1 MLRKPAPYLYIL
13 PALTLF
19 VAIIILPAAG
29 TLCLSFFNWSGIG
42 RDMQFVGLENY
53 RAAFREG
60 SYFMLSL
67 RNNLVYLVA
76 TLVVEMC
83 FGLVMALVLDF
94 KLRFFGVFRV
104 LFFSP
109 MVLSMM
115 PVGLLWRFVY
125 SPEIGILNGVLKAI
139 GLGSLARP
147 WLGDPATALYA
158 VCLTSGWRYAGF
170 YMVLFYAGLQRIPKQ
185 LYESAR
191 MDGASDIGCFRHVSL
206 PLLREVFVI
215 CVLLCATGAF
225 QAFDLVYAMTGGK
238 PYHSTEVVATWL
250 VDVAFS
256 HNRYGHGS
264 ALAVMMT
271 VIVFAI
277 ALTYHLYARRRE
289 VIEY

>member
-1 MLRKPAPYLYIL
+1 MVRKTTPYFYVL
-13 PALTLF
+13 PALLF
-19 VAIIILPAAG
+19 FFAIILLPAVG
-29 TLCLSFFNWSGIG
+29 TFRLSFYDWSGIG
-42 RDMQFVGLENY
+42 RDMKFVGWENY
-53 RAAFREG
+53 RAAFHDG
-60 SYFMLSL
+60 SYFVLSL

-83 FGLVMALVLDF
+83 FGLTMALILDF

-125 SPEIGILNGVLKAI
+125 SPEVGILNAALTAI
-139 GLGSLARP
+139 GRDSWARA
-147 WLGDPATALYA
+147 WLGEPETALYA
-158 VCLTSGWRYAGF
+158 VCLVSGWRYAGF
-170 YMVLFYAGLQRIPKQ
+170 YMILFYAGLQRIPKQ

-191 MDGASDIGCFRHVSL
+191 IDGATDIGCFRHVSL

-215 CVLLCATGAF
+215 CMLLCAAGAF

-250 VDVAFS
+250 VDVAFT

-271 VIVFAI
+271 LIVFAI
-277 ALTYHLYARRRE
+277 AVTYQLYVRRRE

>member
-1 MLRKPAPYLYIL
+1 MLKKTTPYLYLL
-13 PALTLF
+13 PALALF
-19 VAIIILPAAG
+19 LAIILLPAVG
-29 TLCLSFFNWSGIG
+29 TFWLSFYDWSGIG
-42 RDMQFVGLENY
+42 REMQFVGLENY
-53 RAAFREG
+53 QAAFREG
-60 SYFMLSL
+60 SYFSLSL
-67 RNNLVYLVA
+67 RNNLVYLFV

-83 FGLVMALVLDF
+83 FGLIIALILDF
-94 KLRFFGVFRV
+94 KLRYFGLFRV

-125 SPEIGILNGVLKAI
+125 SPDVGIVNGALEAL

-170 YMVLFYAGLQRIPKQ
+170 YMILFYAGLQRIPKQ

-191 MDGASDIGCFRHVSL
+191 IDGASDIGCFRHVSL

-215 CVLLCATGAF
+215 SVLICATGAF
-225 QAFDLVYAMTGGK
+225 QAFDLIYAMTGGK

-250 VDVAFS
+250 VDVAFT

-271 VIVFAI
+271 LIVFAI
-277 ALTYHLYARRRE
+277 AITYHLYARRRE
-289 VIEY
+289 IIEY

>member
-1 MLRKPAPYLYIL
+1 MLRKATPYLYVL
-13 PALTLF
+13 PALVFFLT
-19 VAIIILPAAG
+19 IIILPAVG
-29 TLCLSFFNWSGIG
+29 TFRLSFYDWSGIG

-60 SYFMLSL
+60 SYFVVSL
-67 RNNLVYLVA
+67 RNNLIYLVA
-76 TLVVEMC
+76 TLAVEMC
-83 FGLVMALVLDF
+83 FGLVMALILDF

-125 SPEIGILNGVLKAI
+125 SPEVGILNAALRTV
-139 GLGSLARP
+139 GLDSLARA
-147 WLGDPATALYA
+147 WLGDPSTALYA
-158 VCLTSGWRYAGF
+158 VCLVSGWRYAGF
-170 YMVLFYAGLQRIPKQ
+170 YMILFYAGLQRIPKQ

-191 MDGASDIGCFRHVSL
+191 MDGATDIGCFRHVSL

-225 QAFDLVYAMTGGK
+225 QAFDLIYAMTGGK

-250 VDVAFS
+250 VDVAFT

-271 VIVFAI
+271 LIVFAI
-277 ALTYHLYARRRE
+277 AGTYQLYVRRRE

>member
-1 MLRKPAPYLYIL
+1 MLRKATPYLYVL
-13 PALTLF
+13 PALLF
-19 VAIIILPAAG
+19 FFAIIILPAVG
-29 TLCLSFFNWSGIG
+29 TFRLSFYDWSGIG

-53 RAAFREG
+53 RAAFHEG
-60 SYFMLSL
+60 SYFVLSL
-67 RNNLVYLVA
+67 RNNLIYLVA
-76 TLVVEMC
+76 TLVVEMG
-83 FGLVMALVLDF
+83 FGLIMALILDF

-125 SPEIGILNGVLKAI
+125 SPDVGILNAALKAV
-139 GLGSLARP
+139 GLDSLARA
-147 WLGDPATALYA
+147 WLGDPSTALYA
-158 VCLTSGWRYAGF
+158 VCLVSGWRYAGF
-170 YMVLFYAGLQRIPKQ
+170 YMILFYAGLQRIPKQ

-191 MDGASDIGCFRHVSL
+191 IDGATDLGCFRHVSL

-250 VDVAFS
+250 VDVAFT
-256 HNRYGHGS
+256 HNRDGHGS

-271 VIVFAI
+271 LIVFAI
-277 ALTYHLYARRRE
+277 AVTYHLYARRRE

>member
-1 MLRKPAPYLYIL
+1 MVRKPAPYLYIL
-13 PALTLF
+13 PALALF
-19 VAIIILPAAG
+19 VGIILLPAAG
-29 TLCLSFFNWSGIG
+29 TFVLSFFNWSGIG
-42 RDMQFVGLENY
+42 RDIEFVGLENY
-53 RAAFREG
+53 RAAFRDG
-60 SYFMLSL
+60 SYFVLSL
-67 RNNLVYLVA
+67 RNNIVYLVA
-76 TLVVEMC
+76 TFIVEMC
-83 FGLVMALVLDF
+83 FGLAMALVLDF
-94 KLRFFGVFRV
+94 KLRFFGVFRM

-125 SPEIGILNGVLKAI
+125 SPEIGILNGALKAI

-170 YMVLFYAGLQRIPKQ
+170 YMILFYAGLQRIPKQ

-191 MDGASDIGCFRHVSL
+191 IDGASDLGCFRHVSL

-225 QAFDLVYAMTGGK
+225 QAFDLIYAMTGGK

-250 VDVAFS
+250 VEVAFA
-256 HNRYGHGS
+256 HNRFGHGS

-271 VIVFAI
+271 VIVFVI
-277 ALTYHLYARRRE
+277 ALTYHFYARRRE
-289 VIEY
+289 TIEY

>member
-1 MLRKPAPYLYIL
+1 MVRKPAPYPYIA
-13 PALTLF
+13 PALVLF
-19 VAIIILPAAG
+19 AAIILLPAAG
-29 TLCLSFFNWSGIG
+29 TFVLSFFNWSGIG

-60 SYFMLSL
+60 SYFVLSL
-67 RNNLVYLVA
+67 RNNVVYLVA
-76 TLVVEMC
+76 TLIVEMC
-83 FGLVMALVLDF
+83 FGLAMALVLDF

-125 SPEIGILNGVLKAI
+125 SPEIGILNGALKAI

-170 YMVLFYAGLQRIPKQ
+170 YMILFYAGLQRIPKQ

-191 MDGASDIGCFRHVSL
+191 IDGASDVGCFRYVSL

-225 QAFDLVYAMTGGK
+225 QAFDLIYAMTGGK

-250 VDVAFS
+250 VEVAFAQ
-256 HNRYGHGS
+256 NRFGHGS

-271 VIVFAI
+271 AIVFVI

-289 VIEY
+289 IIEY

>member
-29 TLCLSFFNWSGIG
+29 TFCLSFFNWSGIG
-42 RDMQFVGLENY
+42 RDMQFVGLDNY

-67 RNNLVYLVA
+67 RNNLVYLIA
-76 TLVVEMC
+76 TLVVELC
-83 FGLVMALVLDF
+83 FGLAMALVLDF
-94 KLRFFGVFRV
+94 KLRFFGEI
-104 LFFSP
+104 
-109 MVLSMM
+109 
-115 PVGLLWRFVY
+115 GLL
-125 SPEIGILNGVLKAI
+125 NGMLKAI

-170 YMVLFYAGLQRIPKQ
+170 YMVLFYAGLQRIPRQ

-191 MDGASDIGCFRHVSL
+191 MDGASDLGCFRHVSL

-225 QAFDLVYAMTGGK
+225 QAFDLIYAMTGGK

-250 VDVAFS
+250 VDVAFT

-277 ALTYHLYARRRE
+277 ALTYHLYTRRRE
-289 VIEY
+289 TIEY

>member
-1 MLRKPAPYLYIL
+1 MVRKATPYFYVL
-13 PALTLF
+13 PALLF
-19 VAIIILPAAG
+19 FFAIILLPAVG
-29 TLCLSFFNWSGIG
+29 TFQLSFYDWSGIG
-42 RDMQFVGLENY
+42 RDMKFVGWENY
-53 RAAFREG
+53 RAAFRDG
-60 SYFMLSL
+60 SYFVLSL

-83 FGLVMALVLDF
+83 FGLTMALILDF

-125 SPEIGILNGVLKAI
+125 SPEVGILNAALTAI
-139 GLGSLARP
+139 GRDSWARA
-147 WLGDPATALYA
+147 WLGEPETALYA
-158 VCLTSGWRYAGF
+158 VCLVSGWRYAGF
-170 YMVLFYAGLQRIPKQ
+170 YMILFYAGLQRIPKQ

-191 MDGASDIGCFRHVSL
+191 IDGATDIGCFRHVSL

-215 CVLLCATGAF
+215 CVLLCAAGAF

-250 VDVAFS
+250 VDVAFT

-271 VIVFAI
+271 LIVFAI
-277 ALTYHLYARRRE
+277 AVTYQLYVRRRE

>member
-1 MLRKPAPYLYIL
+1 MLRKATPYFYVL
-13 PALTLF
+13 PALLF
-19 VAIIILPAAG
+19 FFAIIILPAVG
-29 TLCLSFFNWSGIG
+29 TFRLSFYDWSGIG

-53 RAAFREG
+53 RAAFHEG
-60 SYFMLSL
+60 SYFVLSL

-83 FGLVMALVLDF
+83 FGLVMALILDF

-125 SPEIGILNGVLKAI
+125 SPEVGILNAALTAV
-139 GLGSLARP
+139 GLGSQARA
-147 WLGDPATALYA
+147 WLGEPETALYA
-158 VCLTSGWRYAGF
+158 VCLVSGWRYAGF
-170 YMVLFYAGLQRIPKQ
+170 YMILFYAGLQRIPKQ

-191 MDGASDIGCFRHVSL
+191 IDGATDIGCFRHVSL

-215 CVLLCATGAF
+215 CVLLCAAGAF

-250 VDVAFS
+250 VDVAFT

-271 VIVFAI
+271 FIVFAI
-277 ALTYHLYARRRE
+277 VGTYRLYVRRRE

>member
-13 PALTLF
+13 PALVLF
-19 VAIIILPAAG
+19 AVIILLPAAG
-29 TLCLSFFNWSGIG
+29 TFFLSFFNWSGIG
-42 RDMQFVGLENY
+42 RDMQLVGLENY

-60 SYFMLSL
+60 SYFMLSI

-76 TLVVEMC
+76 TLIVEMC
-83 FGLVMALVLDF
+83 FGLAMALVLDF

-125 SPEIGILNGVLKAI
+125 SPEIGILNGALNAI

-147 WLGDPATALYA
+147 WLGEPQTALYA
-158 VCLTSGWRYAGF
+158 VCLVSGWRYAGF
-170 YMVLFYAGLQRIPKQ
+170 YMILFYAGLQRIPKQ

-191 MDGASDIGCFRHVSL
+191 MDGATDIGCFRHVSL
-206 PLLREVFVI
+206 PLLREVFVV
-215 CVLLCATGAF
+215 CVLLCAAGAF
-225 QAFDLVYAMTGGK
+225 QAFDLIYAMTGGK

-250 VDVAFS
+250 VDVAFT

-271 VIVFAI
+271 LIVFAI
-277 ALTYHLYARRRE
+277 AVTYHLYARRRE